1 MVKTVQ
7 IVFLLFFFGC
17 QLPTESADDCNDCGL
32 YIYSELPQ
40 DENGVYQL
48 SYDTNRV
55 MTYTMLYAET
65 NCGWSKRIAWDTNY
79 QYRIN
84 TDWVSL
90 VNPASMTDDEG
101 VGRII
106 FGTWRDFI
114 GYTITCY
121 GGYVDE
127 CDNHYVDSIQIKVN

>member
-1 MVKTVQ
+1 
-7 IVFLLFFFGC
+7 
-17 QLPTESADDCNDCGL
+17 
-32 YIYSELPQ
+32 
-40 DENGVYQL
+40 
-48 SYDTNRV
+48 
-55 MTYTMLYAET
+55 MTYEMLFAET

-84 TDWVSL
+84 TDYVSL

-106 FGTWRDFI
+106 FGVWEPFI

-121 GGYVDE
+121 AGYVDE
-127 CDNHYVDSIQIKVN
+127 CDQHHIDSIKIKIN